1 MVVVGITASRKSI
14 SMESISGNNLID
26 VQSSTSNNVNNNAP
40 FVVVKQ
46 PINNQIKT
54 NPVPSTHTSYNKLNN
69 TANYNKFGT
78 ISGYNS
84 SNISTNPHH
93 RAGILTKSN
102 TNYFNVNPSTNINDS
117 SVSNSF
123 GNKMAKNVS
132 ANAIESQAPTSL
144 NGVVGSSA
152 AAMTSDAQTLANNRL
167 RAINRSFRTAVDKS
181 FDMPCHSGNKM
192 FTYCFLLPLNFCL
205 KAFLSIYLLLF
216 LHISF

>member
-1 MVVVGITASRKSI
+1 MVVGISASRKSI

-26 VQSSTSNNVNNNAP
+26 VQSSTNNNGNNNAP

-46 PINNQIKT
+46 PMSNLIKT
-54 NPVPSTHTSYNKLNN
+54 NPVPSYNKLNN

-78 ISGYNS
+78 VSGYNS

-102 TNYFNVNPSTNINDS
+102 TNYFNVNPSTNINES
-117 SVSNSF
+117 SVS
-123 GNKMAKNVS
+123 GNKMAKNLS
-132 ANAIESQAPTSL
+132 ANAIETQAPTSL
-144 NGVVGSSA
+144 NGIVGSSA

-181 FDMPCHSGNKM
+181 FDMPCHSGN
-192 FTYCFLLPLNFCL
+192 
-205 KAFLSIYLLLF
+205 
-216 LHISF
+216 